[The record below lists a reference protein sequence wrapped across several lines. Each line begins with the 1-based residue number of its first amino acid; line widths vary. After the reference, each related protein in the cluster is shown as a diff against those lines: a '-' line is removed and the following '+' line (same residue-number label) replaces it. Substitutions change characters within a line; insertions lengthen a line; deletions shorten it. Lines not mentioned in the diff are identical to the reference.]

1 MEVLSTYAVFGLSG
15 AMEETRLDKAR
26 ALFEV
31 NLFGM
36 ARLTQKETY
45 HLWIV
50 KSPCE

>member
-1 MEVLSTYAVFGLSG
+1 VEVLITHAGFGLSG
-15 AMEETRLDKAR
+15 AMEETSLDEAC

-36 ARLTQKETY
+36 ARLTQKET
-45 HLWIV
+45 HQLWIV